1 MLVQFFKVKLGCHA
15 HLASHRIVVA
25 SIPPLAHAAD
35 ASSSGTL
42 PGAGLLVRP
51 VGCAIVGAIAGAV
64 ALVALLSAS
73 GGRTGLNQAVRV
85 SWWFS

>member
-1 MLVQFFKVKLGCHA
+1 MLVQFFKAKLERYA

-25 SIPPLAHAAD
+25 SISPLAHAAD
-35 ASSSGTL
+35 ASSNGTL

-51 VGCAIVGAIAGAV
+51 VNCAIVGAIAGAV

-73 GGRTGLNQAVRV
+73 GERTGLNQAMRV